1 MTARTLQPDGGRA
14 SRSSGV
20 FAPGG
25 HDAAHLSRHMLDLTD
40 MFRANDRKMPDAM
53 VTEMRRHLESCVTTV
68 ETAMLYGLK
77 AKADEVAPLLPDA
90 VESLGEGYCWRAIEL
105 HPGLAGPELV
115 AHMRHRAGI
124 AILARKGGSA
134 VAEEPRNDGWAWL
147 LEDPDRMIGDAAL
160 ALFLTEN
167 RWAEPD
173 EEYKLLRA
181 DVPAEI
187 YADLLWTVAA
197 IIGSALSRTG
207 TAPVRKID
215 TLLGEVAGGMLR
227 LYDEEKGPFALAM
240 KLARQIRA
248 KRDVRHCVRQALI
261 QRRYLLL
268 MAIVGLSQ
276 DIPLDRLF
284 ALLCS
289 EDPEL
294 LLAVLRKQAM
304 GGEDTSRILL
314 DVQMIRG
321 DLTDSRLID
330 LARHYGD
337 LTPEQAHKDAAA
349 VLLPQVY
356 RDKAGMLYGVG
367 LPGRGGR

>member
-1 MTARTLQPDGGRA
+1 MTARTLQPDGGRP

-53 VTEMRRHLESCVTTV
+53 LTEMRRHLESCVTTV

-77 AKADEVAPLLPDA
+77 ARADEVAPLLPDA
-90 VESLGEGYCWRAIEL
+90 IESLGEGYCWRAIQL

-115 AHMRHRAGI
+115 AHMRHRASI
-124 AILARKGGSA
+124 AILARKGGAA
-134 VAEEPRNDGWAWL
+134 VADGPENDGWSWL
-147 LEDPDRMIGDAAL
+147 LDDPDRAIADAAL

-173 EEYKLLRA
+173 EEYKLLRP

-187 YADLLWTVAA
+187 YTDLLWTVAA
-197 IIGSALSRTG
+197 IIGSALARTG
-207 TAPVRKID
+207 TAVPRKID
-215 TLLGEVAGGMLR
+215 TLLGEVGGEMLR
-227 LYDEEKGPFALAM
+227 LYDEEKGAFALAM
-240 KLARQIRA
+240 KLARRIRA
-248 KRDVRHCVRQALI
+248 TRDLHQSLRQALL
-261 QRRYLLL
+261 QRRYLLM
-268 MAIVGLSQ
+268 MALVGATQ
-276 DIPLDRLF
+276 DVPVDRLF

-294 LLAVLRKQAM
+294 LLAVLRRQGM
-304 GGEDTSRILL
+304 DGEDASRILL
-314 DVQMIRG
+314 DLQMIRG
-321 DLTDSRLID
+321 DLTDSRLIE

-337 LTPEQAHKDAAA
+337 LTEERARKDAAA
-349 VLLPQVY
+349 VLLPQTY

-367 LPGRGGR
+367 LPGRSGK